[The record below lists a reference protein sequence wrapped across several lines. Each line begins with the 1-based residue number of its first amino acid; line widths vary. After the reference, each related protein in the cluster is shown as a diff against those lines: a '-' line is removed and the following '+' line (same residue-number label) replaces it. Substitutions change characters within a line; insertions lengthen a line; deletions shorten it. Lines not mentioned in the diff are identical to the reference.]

1 MIPPLA
7 ARRPD
12 GSVVL
17 SDLAPWFVTVLLELP
32 DLLAAGQPDDVQR
45 RLFPDPGDDP
55 ERNED
60 WERLVR
66 PELFAL
72 LASAREILARDLE
85 GLGPQPEEPA
95 PLLWSV
101 TIPPAHLSAWI
112 SALNAARLT
121 LGALHDIREE
131 DMDGLPP
138 PEDWGEKQ
146 TAVAKIHLYGVMQQ
160 MLLEVDAE
168 GGRPQPGYPPT
179 GV

>member
-1 MIPPLA
+1 MIPPVV

-45 RLFPDPGDDP
+45 RLFPDPGEDP
-55 ERNED
+55 ERNRD
-60 WERLVR
+60 WDRLVR

-72 LASAREILARDLE
+72 LASAREILVRDLE
-85 GLGPQPEEPA
+85 GLSPQQGDPGS
-95 PLLWSV
+95 LLWSV
-101 TIPPAHLSAWI
+101 SVPSAHVAAWI

-121 LGALHDIREE
+121 LGALHDIRES
-131 DMDGLPP
+131 DMDALPP
-138 PEDWGEKQ
+138 PDEWGDKQ
-146 TAVAKIHLYGVMQQ
+146 TAVAKIHLYGVLQQ
-160 MLLEVDAE
+160 MLLELDTGE
-168 GGRPQPGYPPT
+168 ERPQAGYPPT